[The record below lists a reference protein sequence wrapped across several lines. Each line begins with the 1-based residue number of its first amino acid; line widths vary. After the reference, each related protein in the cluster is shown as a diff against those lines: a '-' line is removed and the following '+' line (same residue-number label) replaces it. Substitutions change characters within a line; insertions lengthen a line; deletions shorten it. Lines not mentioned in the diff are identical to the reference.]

1 MSVEFNNGFIT
12 ALALF
17 YAHRFY
23 NLSAFETIHK
33 VFGPDLRLYGGSDHL
48 LNIQIPSNIDPDLRR
63 KVEDLVSKVKSLR
76 YAELTKDE
84 VEEIF
89 DECLEILK
97 ELDRRLFGLEVI
109 VNYP

>member
-12 ALALF
+12 ALTLF

-23 NLSAFETIHK
+23 NLSVFRTIYK
-33 VFGPDLRLYGGSDHL
+33 VSGRDLRLWSGSDHL
-48 LNIQIPSNIDPDLRR
+48 LDIQIPDNIDPDLRR
-63 KVEDLVSKVKSLR
+63 RIEDFVNKVVSLR
-76 YAELTKDE
+76 FAELNEGE
-84 VEEIF
+84 VDKVF

-97 ELDRRLFGLEVI
+97 EVDRRLFGLEVT

>member
-12 ALALF
+12 ALTLF
-17 YAHRFY
+17 YAHRY
-23 NLSAFETIHK
+23 ELR
-33 VFGPDLRLYGGSDHL
+33 VGGPDLRLYGGSDHL
-48 LNIQIPSNIDPDLRR
+48 LDIQIPSNIDPDLRQ

-76 YAELTKDE
+76 YADLTKDE

-97 ELDRRLFGLEVI
+97 ELDRRLFGLEVT

>member
-33 VFGPDLRLYGGSDHL
+33 VFGRDLRLWGGSDHL
-48 LNIQIPSNIDPDLRR
+48 LNIQIPDNIDPDLRR
-63 KVEDLVSKVKSLR
+63 RIEDFVRKVVSLR
-76 YAELTKDE
+76 FAELNKDE
-84 VEEIF
+84 VDKVF
-89 DECLEILK
+89 DECLELLK
-97 ELDRRLFGLEVI
+97 EIDRRLFGLEVI